1 MPFTKFTN
9 LDFDQI
15 KSQIKS
21 YLRANSNF
29 KDFDFE
35 GSNFSVLIDTLAY
48 NTYITAFNSNM
59 IVNESFLDSATL
71 RENVVSLARNIGYVP
86 RSRSAAKAQISFT
99 INTTSTTPTLT
110 LAAGLVCIGASENQT
125 ITFSIPSS
133 ITTTVNNG
141 VATFNNIDVFQ
152 GTYLSKQFL
161 VDGSLDQRFLL
172 DNSFIDSST
181 IVVNVTGP
189 NETGIGREYS
199 LANNILNIDAT
210 SETYLIQEVQ
220 DEKYELL
227 FGDGYFGKKLENG
240 TIITATY
247 IITDGVGGNG
257 SSTFSYSGRVLD
269 SLDNPVVPT
278 NNILITTNQ
287 SAQNGGDIESVDSI
301 KYFAPRIYASQ
312 YRAVTAR
319 DYEAIIQSIYPNT
332 ESVAVVGGEELDP
345 PEFGQVLIS
354 IKPKNGDF
362 VSDFDKQNIQ
372 SKLKN
377 YSLSGI
383 NQKIIDLKV
392 LFVEIDSAVYYNSS
406 QVSNVNDIKSKVTSV
421 LNTFSTSNINKF
433 GGRFKYSKLGQIID
447 NADTSIT
454 SNITRVIIRR
464 NMKVLLNQ
472 SAQYELCYGNAFKKN
487 VGGFNIKSTGF
498 TVANQSGTLY
508 FTDVPNSDNK
518 MGTLSVVKE
527 SSTANEFIVV
537 IKSAGSVDYE
547 KGEIIVNTLNIT
559 STAQPNNIIEIQAF
573 PDSNDVIG
581 LKDLYLSFSVADS
594 TINMVKD
601 TISSGEQISGVGY
614 KTTSSY
620 LNGSLKRGDTSTTSA
635 TLLTSTTSSSTMN
648 TTTTTSSG
656 TSSSGGGY

>member
-21 YLRANSNF
+21 YLRANSDF
-29 KDFDFE
+29 KDFDFD

-59 IVNESFLDSATL
+59 VVNESFLDSATL

-86 RSRSAAKAQISFT
+86 RSRSAAKAEISFS
-99 INTTSTTPTLT
+99 INTTSNTSTLT
-110 LAAGLVCIGASENQT
+110 LAAGLVCVGATENT
-125 ITFSIPSS
+125 TVMFSIPSS

-141 VATFNNIDVFQ
+141 VASFNNIEVYQ

-161 VDGSLDQRFLL
+161 VDGSLDQRFVL

-181 IVVNVTGP
+181 IVVRVQGP
-189 NETGIGREYS
+189 NETTLGREYS
-199 LANNILNIDAT
+199 RSNNILNIDST
-210 SETYLIQEVQ
+210 SEIYLLQEVQ

-240 TIITATY
+240 TVITATY
-247 IITDGVGGNG
+247 IITDGKAGNG
-257 SSTFSYSGRVLD
+257 SSVFSYSGRVLD
-269 SLDNPVVPT
+269 SDNNPVVPT
-278 NNILITTNQ
+278 NNITITTNQ
-287 SAQNGGDIESVDSI
+287 SASNGGDIESVDSI

-377 YSLSGI
+377 YALSGI

-392 LFVEIDSAVYYNSS
+392 LYVEIDSAIYYNSS
-406 QVSNVNDIKSKVTSV
+406 QVSNVNGVKSKVVDV

-447 NADTSIT
+447 GSDSSIT

-464 NMKVLLNQ
+464 NMKCLLNQ
-472 SAQYELCYGNAFKKN
+472 SAQYELCYGNTFKKN
-487 VGGFNIKSTGF
+487 AGGFNIKSTGF
-498 TVANQSGTLY
+498 TLADQTGTLY
-508 FTDVPNSDNK
+508 FTDVPNETGD
-518 MGTLSVVKE
+518 MGVLSVVRE
-527 SSTANEFIVV
+527 SSESNEFTVV
-537 IKSAGSVDYE
+537 VKSAGTIDYK
-547 KGEIIVNTLNIT
+547 KGEIIVNTLTIT
-559 STAQPNNIIEIQAF
+559 STVAANDIIEIQAF

-620 LNGSLKRGDTSTTSA
+620 LNGSLKRGDTSMAVASV
-635 TLLTSTTSSSTMN
+635 S
-648 TTTTTSSG
+648 TTTTTSSTTTSTSSG
-656 TSSSGGGY
+656 TPSSGGGY

>member
-15 KSQIKS
+15 KTQIKS
-21 YLRANSNF
+21 YLRANSDF
-29 KDFDFE
+29 KDFDFD
-35 GSNFSVLIDTLAY
+35 GSNFSALIDTLAY

-59 IVNESFLDSATL
+59 VVNESFLDSATI

-86 RSRSAAKAQISFT
+86 RSRSAAKAQISFSY
-99 INTTSTTPTLT
+99 NTTSNASTATLS
-110 LAAGLVCIGASENQT
+110 AGLVCIGTVENT
-125 ITFSIPSS
+125 NYLFSIPNDVS
-133 ITTTVNNG
+133 TTIVNG
-141 VATFNNIDVFQ
+141 VASFNNIDIFQ
-152 GTYLSKQFL
+152 GTFLRKQFA

-181 IVVNVTGP
+181 IVVRVADLNDTGV
-189 NETGIGREYS
+189 GREYS
-199 LANNILNIDAT
+199 LANNILNIDST
-210 SETYLIQEVQ
+210 SEIYLIQEVK
-220 DEKYELL
+220 DERYELL
-227 FGDGYFGKKLENG
+227 FGDGYFGKKLSNG
-240 TIITATY
+240 DKITATY
-247 IITDGVGGNG
+247 IITDGKDGNG
-257 SSTFSYSGRVLD
+257 PTSFAYAGRVVDDLGNAIVPSSD
-269 SLDNPVVPT
+269 VV
-278 NNILITTNQ
+278 ITTNV

-377 YSLSGI
+377 YALSGI

-392 LFVEIDSAVYYNSS
+392 LYVEIDSAIYYNSS
-406 QVSNVNDIKSKVTSV
+406 QVSNVNGVKSKVVNV

-447 NADTSIT
+447 GSDSSIT

-464 NMKVLLNQ
+464 NMKCLLNQ
-472 SAQYELCYGNAFKKN
+472 SAQYELCYGNTFKKN
-487 VGGFNIKSTGF
+487 AGGFNIKSTGF
-498 TVANQSGTLY
+498 TLANQPGTLY
-508 FTDVPNSDNK
+508 FTDVPNETGD
-518 MGTLSVVKE
+518 MGVLSVVRE
-527 SSTANEFIVV
+527 SSESNEFTVV
-537 IKSAGSVDYE
+537 VKSAGTIDYK
-547 KGEIIVNTLNIT
+547 KGEIIVNTLTIT
-559 STAQPNNIIEIQAF
+559 STVAANDIIEIQAF

-594 TINMVKD
+594 TINMIKD

-620 LNGSLKRGDTSTTSA
+620 LNGSLKRGDTSTSVA
-635 TLLTSTTSSSTMN
+635 SVS
-648 TTTTTSSG
+648 TTTTTSSTTTSTSSG
-656 TSSSGGGY
+656 TPSSGGGY